1 MIVRLIAG
9 RLITKIV
16 WFAYHSLQISV
27 LVVVSYRYNH
37 IRCAC
42 ASLMPSENHW
52 KYSSCS
58 YSETTRGLL
67 VKAVHVVRH
76 SLIFISLIVD
86 ITIDCCSFVLSQSFV
101 RALSYLPV
109 SEVGNR
115 RSSSNK
121 LHLVFCLNLPYL

>member
-1 MIVRLIAG
+1 MTVRLIAG
-9 RLITKIV
+9 RLITKII
-16 WFAYHSLQISV
+16 WFAHYSLEIAFELLYHIFTIITV
-27 LVVVSYRYNH
+27 AR
-37 IRCAC
+37 

-52 KYSSCS
+52 KYNSCS

-67 VKAVHVVRH
+67 VKAVHVVHH

-86 ITIDCCSFVLSQSFV
+86 ITIDRCSFVLSQSFV

-115 RSSSNK
+115 RNSSNK
-121 LHLVFCLNLPYL
+121 LHLVCCLNFPCL